1 MGKLLLPGLSPPLS
15 NTPDPADK
23 NKEDNVGQAGNSL
36 PFYPNSGP
44 SILRPRSTSVHL
56 HARLVCRHC
65 QSLVSSQGLEH
76 RAHEWFSQLRL
87 KDSAVELSCS
97 PALASRDKGM
107 CRDLDSTENFEPS
120 LL

>member
-15 NTPDPADK
+15 NTPDPADR

-44 SILRPRSTSVHL
+44 CILRPCSTSVHL
-56 HARLVCRHC
+56 HACLVCRHC

-87 KDSAVELSCS
+87 KDGTMDLSRS
-97 PALASRDKGM
+97 PALASRGKGR
-107 CRDLDSTENFEPS
+107 CAGT
-120 LL
+120 